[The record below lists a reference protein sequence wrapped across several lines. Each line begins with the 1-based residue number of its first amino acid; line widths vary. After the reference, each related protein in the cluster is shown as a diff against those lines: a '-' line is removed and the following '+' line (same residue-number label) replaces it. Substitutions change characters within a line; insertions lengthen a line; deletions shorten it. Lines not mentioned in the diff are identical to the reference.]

1 MAALYFWT
9 LTAIDISTAF
19 LQGEEYKDPRRRI
32 HMKVDKELAEL
43 LRTYPGFKDF
53 DEETEVLLLLKSA
66 YGLVDAP
73 KRWFESLTTSLRRL
87 GWKQL
92 VTDPAVYFHRSNGEF
107 DGIVSLHVDDLKL
120 AAAEGV
126 RNNLLK
132 ELTTKFGALKVN
144 ENEFEHCGLM
154 HVQRSDGS
162 IELHQNHYVENI
174 KEPDAQTMRL
184 ARKSPEKKLNT
195 DHYGF
200 FRTLL
205 GQLAWLVQSRPEAA
219 VIAAYLQG
227 VANEPNGRHLL
238 DAVLLLRWLKRH
250 KSSTVFLPMSGPFR
264 LLLFTDAAFK
274 PEDVKNP
281 SARRGDVLL
290 LTSDNGKD
298 KLKAH
303 VLDYSSKRVARVT
316 RSTFAAELQSMAAG
330 IDQGIFASMVYE
342 HLLDGTWNLTDR
354 EFDKK
359 AANNSLKVPVDV
371 LTDSWSL
378 FQATKPNNQKI
389 PDEKSLLLVLAAVRE
404 HLASK
409 RVRKLGWIAT
419 TEMVADALSKA
430 TVARRAL
437 LDLCSRGEIETKTAK
452 WHL

>member
-1 MAALYFWT
+1 M
-9 LTAIDISTAF
+9 
-19 LQGEEYKDPRRRI
+19 
-32 HMKVDKELAEL
+32 
-43 LRTYPGFKDF
+43 
-53 DEETEVLLLLKSA
+53 
-66 YGLVDAP
+66 
-73 KRWFESLTTSLRRL
+73 LRRDGL
-87 GWKQL
+87 NLLQL
-92 VTDPAVYFHRSNGEF
+92 HCGDLAGNNLSLIRRSTFTGNGEL

-120 AAAEGV
+120 AAEERV

-144 ENEFEHCGLM
+144 ENGFEHCGLM

-219 VIAAYLQG
+219 VITAYLQG

-298 KLKAH
+298 SQRAH
-303 VLDYSSKRVARVT
+303 VLDYSSKKVARVT
-316 RSTFAAELQSMAAG
+316 CSTFAAELQSMAAG

-342 HLLDGTWNLTDR
+342 HLLDGTWKLTDR

-378 FQATKPNNQKI
+378 FQATKPNNQKV

-404 HLASK
+404 HLSTK
-409 RVRKLGWIAT
+409 RIRRLGWIAT

-430 TVARRAL
+430 TVSKQAL
-437 LDLCSRGEIETKTAK
+437 LDLCCKGEAQTSTAR
-452 WHL
+452 WHLMTWARVVL